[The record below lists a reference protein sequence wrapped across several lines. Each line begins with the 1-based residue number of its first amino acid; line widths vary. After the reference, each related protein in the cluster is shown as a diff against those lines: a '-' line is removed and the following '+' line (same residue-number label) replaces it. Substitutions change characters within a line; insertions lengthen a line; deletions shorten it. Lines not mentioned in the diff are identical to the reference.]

1 MCPQIIENVERCTNC
16 QKELKR
22 VRTSDPRK
30 GYDVLRENADGWT
43 VQCKGCGQQ
52 LLIRKG

>member
-1 MCPQIIENVERCTNC
+1 MCPQIIEDVERCANC
-16 QKELKR
+16 EKEFKR